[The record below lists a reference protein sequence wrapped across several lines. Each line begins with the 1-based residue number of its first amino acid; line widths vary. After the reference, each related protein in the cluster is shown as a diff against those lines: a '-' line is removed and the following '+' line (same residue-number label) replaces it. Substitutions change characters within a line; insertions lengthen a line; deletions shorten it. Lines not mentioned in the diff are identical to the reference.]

1 MEVQELQ
8 SKLEEFRP
16 FIVVHGKEIDKD
28 NEKVKEFIEIY
39 YELTGKRV
47 GEGTCRNCIFDA
59 YMELSIKT
67 KEQLKRLV
75 MPCKFKLLKGRV
87 VVFNNTDY
95 TNANI
100 TDEVAMKMIAFN
112 SKHAGNFENPHE
124 VLAAYASS
132 HTGKGTE
139 TIIKVEK
146 EPKTEATEENV
157 NAIMDSVLDLEELKR
172 KYEAAKG
179 KKPHW
184 KWNAE
189 KILEKLNED

>member
-1 MEVQELQ
+1 MEVQELKDRLDGFQ
-8 SKLEEFRP
+8 P
-16 FIVVHGKEIDKD
+16 FIVVHGKEIDRN
-28 NEKVKEFIEIY
+28 NEKVKEFIELY

-146 EPKTEATEENV
+146 ETTISKMETVQKEDEEPTL
-157 NAIMDSVLDLEELKR
+157 SLEELKA
-172 KYEAAKG
+172 KYQEVKG

-184 KWNAE
+184 KWDEA